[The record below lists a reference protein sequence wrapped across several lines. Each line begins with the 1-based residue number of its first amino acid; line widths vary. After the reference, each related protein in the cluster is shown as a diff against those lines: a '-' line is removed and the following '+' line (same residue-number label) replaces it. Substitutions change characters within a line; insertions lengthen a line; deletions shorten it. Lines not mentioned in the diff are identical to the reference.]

1 MIKGCVHTDIAGEI
15 SRYSVGAV
23 TNSQDSKNTYLQRT
37 HTLSGG
43 RGDVR
48 AWNIYSW
55 LIFELEVLCVL
66 GKWNQNQN
74 RRASKRRLNARARW
88 NNKDGRMGGS
98 VNVSRMNLTSGYVCA
113 WDGRESPNL
122 GGCRIRAAAA
132 AKFQMNWTVPYT
144 GTAVNSPSLSVWVYV
159 SEQSARNRCTL
170 GFVGGYRRTV
180 FRR

>member
-1 MIKGCVHTDIAGEI
+1 MIKGCVSADIAGEI
-15 SRYSVGAV
+15 PRYLVGAV
-23 TNSQDSKNTYLQRT
+23 TNSQDSKNTSLQRT

-88 NNKDGRMGGS
+88 NKKDGRMGGS
-98 VNVSRMNLTSGYVCA
+98 VNVNLTSGYVWS
-113 WDGRESPNL
+113 WDDVIHLTWE
-122 GGCRIRAAAA
+122 
-132 AKFQMNWTVPYT
+132 
-144 GTAVNSPSLSVWVYV
+144 AVEFAQRPPLNS
-159 SEQSARNRCTL
+159 R
-170 GFVGGYRRTV
+170 
-180 FRR
+180 

>member
-1 MIKGCVHTDIAGEI
+1 VI
-15 SRYSVGAV
+15 
-23 TNSQDSKNTYLQRT
+23 NSQDSKNIYLQRT

-74 RRASKRRLNARARW
+74 RRASKRRLNARTRW
-88 NNKDGRMGGS
+88 NNKDGWVDQSMW
-98 VNVSRMNLTSGYVCA
+98 MNLTSGHVWA
-113 WDGRESPNL
+113 WDGRDSPNL

-132 AKFQMNWTVPYT
+132 VKFQMNWTVPYT
-144 GTAVNSPSLSVWVYV
+144 GTDLLCLSGCIYPDSLRETIAPSISWADIDVPCSVAY
-159 SEQSARNRCTL
+159 
-170 GFVGGYRRTV
+170 GYGGQA
-180 FRR
+180 